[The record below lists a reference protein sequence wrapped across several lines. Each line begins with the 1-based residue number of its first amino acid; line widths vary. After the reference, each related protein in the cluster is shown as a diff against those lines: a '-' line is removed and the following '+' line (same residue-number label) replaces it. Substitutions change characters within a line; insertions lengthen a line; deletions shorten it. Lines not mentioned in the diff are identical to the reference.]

1 MNNYLPC
8 ISCYGPSD
16 HRTSDG
22 YPICDD
28 CDTTPHGNGRRE
40 AFEQFDSFTAGESS
54 ICEAFDSWAE
64 WCESVAA
71 YETSDGMTT
80 EHVSETH
87 PDYSPDDVAEY
98 VAAYL
103 AACDECAA
111 GYRYV
116 GDYDTN
122 GGE

>member
-28 CDTTPHGNGRRE
+28 CDTTPNGNGRRE
-40 AFEQFDSFTAGESS
+40 AFTQYDAFIAGESD
-54 ICEAFDSWAE
+54 IPHDTWAD
-64 WCESVAA
+64 WCESVATW
-71 YETSDGMTT
+71 EVSDGLTT
-80 EHVSETH
+80 EHVSESY
-87 PDYSPDDVAEY
+87 PDYSPDDVAEH

-103 AACDECAA
+103 AACGECAA

-116 GDYDTN
+116 GDYDM